1 MSKKKAEERSR
12 SLICGTILEDLNKT
26 TQNHD
31 KNNGCAGRDVNV
43 GTLRK
48 YKSEEKT

>member
-1 MSKKKAEERSR
+1 MSKKNAEERSR

-26 TQNHD
+26 TQNHG

-43 GTLRK
+43 GT
-48 YKSEEKT
+48 S

>member
-1 MSKKKAEERSR
+1 MNRKNVEERSR
-12 SLICGTILEDLNKT
+12 SQICGTILVELNKT

-31 KNNGCAGRDVNV
+31 KNKGCAGRYVNV

-48 YKSEEKT
+48 YKAAEKT

>member
-1 MSKKKAEERSR
+1 MNIKNVEERSP
-12 SLICGTILEDLNKT
+12 SLICGTILEELNKI

-43 GTLRK
+43 GTRRK
-48 YKSEEKT
+48 YKTAEKT

>member
-1 MSKKKAEERSR
+1 MNRKNEEDRSR
-12 SLICGTILEDLNKT
+12 SLICGTIFEELNKS

-43 GTLRK
+43 GTLGK
-48 YKSEEKT
+48 YKRAEKT